1 MQKYDYFAKRLV
13 HNRVFCIALRLFLT
27 FGITKTIESAIPVIA
42 AIGEMV
48 AGWVENSEKKWE
60 QMAIVTSFCSNF
72 AHYYII

>member
-13 HNRVFCIALRLFLT
+13 HNRVLHRAAAFLT

-48 AGWVENSEKKWE
+48 AGRVENSEKSGSKWL
-60 QMAIVTSFCSNF
+60 
-72 AHYYII
+72 